1 MINKMKVNPKPN
13 KVEINIREKQ
23 LKDAMQRK
31 KELENRLKFAD
42 DEVNK
47 FKDTPSK
54 SLTMDTKG

>member
-31 KELENRLKFAD
+31 KELENRL
-42 DEVNK
+42 
-47 FKDTPSK
+47 
-54 SLTMDTKG
+54 